1 MARSSIGQDT
11 SLSRM
16 RAGFDSPSGYKFINC
31 FKLPIWRKNILTSG
45 KNPGMKKIGKVELKS
60 RLIIFI

>member
-16 RAGFDSPSGYKFINC
+16 KAGFDSPSGYKNSVP
-31 FKLPIWRKNILTSG
+31 LRATPLRRARYGDQT
-45 KNPGMKKIGKVELKS
+45 
-60 RLIIFI
+60 

>member
-16 RAGFDSPSGYKFINC
+16 KAGFDSPSGYN
-31 FKLPIWRKNILTSG
+31 NH
-45 KNPGMKKIGKVELKS
+45 
-60 RLIIFI
+60 IFRYPYR